1 MTTPLQNKL
10 LQVDLGSNEWDGV
23 DELLRYN
30 SHADPRLSVID
41 LEQIKE
47 DELNMVDEHNR
58 TRDSRMSFY
67 MSPPKHG
74 RKSSQFDAK
83 RLSSL
88 IAHKENHSPNK
99 NRKITITARPKRA
112 QTALSSRSSV
122 LAEKIDSKLSGVR
135 IKKPTSTAPKTEAT
149 EALEITEPI
158 SKLSHTSRFVI
169 STAPVTSDTGS
180 IPSNPEDKKKIEQL
194 EARISVLEFAFT
206 AMQRDYAEA
215 IRALQRQMQEVM
227 SGMETEHS
235 DC

>member
-1 MTTPLQNKL
+1 
-10 LQVDLGSNEWDGV
+10 VWI
-23 DELLRYN
+23 
-30 SHADPRLSVID
+30 SVID

-112 QTALSSRSSV
+112 QVSSLHPVMLGKLLTLDVRLLSAQGR
-122 LAEKIDSKLSGVR
+122 LCWR
-135 IKKPTSTAPKTEAT
+135 KK
-149 EALEITEPI
+149 
-158 SKLSHTSRFVI
+158 
-169 STAPVTSDTGS
+169 
-180 IPSNPEDKKKIEQL
+180 
-194 EARISVLEFAFT
+194 
-206 AMQRDYAEA
+206 
-215 IRALQRQMQEVM
+215 
-227 SGMETEHS
+227 
-235 DC
+235 

>member
-1 MTTPLQNKL
+1 MLLFCPFANPL
-10 LQVDLGSNEWDGV
+10 VWI
-23 DELLRYN
+23 
-30 SHADPRLSVID
+30 SVID

-112 QTALSSRSSV
+112 QVSTTSEML
-122 LAEKIDSKLSGVR
+122 DKL
-135 IKKPTSTAPKTEAT
+135 PNA
-149 EALEITEPI
+149 
-158 SKLSHTSRFVI
+158 
-169 STAPVTSDTGS
+169 
-180 IPSNPEDKKKIEQL
+180 
-194 EARISVLEFAFT
+194 
-206 AMQRDYAEA
+206 
-215 IRALQRQMQEVM
+215 
-227 SGMETEHS
+227 
-235 DC
+235 